1 MAHLRYSYRQG
12 EDTGGFWKM
21 KKVAFSALCLAAAGF
36 GMAQA
41 AEVAPRDVVTDEYGF
56 VPEPLTDMPG
66 DPVNGRKIIGT
77 KSLGNCVSCHAI
89 SELAD
94 DVPFHGEV
102 GPELDGVAARY
113 PEAMI
118 RGILTNSKNVFEGTV
133 MPAYYKVDGF
143 NRPAIGFTSK
153 PVEGEI
159 EPLLSA
165 QQIEDVI
172 AYLMTLKD

>member
-1 MAHLRYSYRQG
+1 
-12 EDTGGFWKM
+12 M
-21 KKVAFSALCLAAAGF
+21 KKVALSALCLAAGLT
-36 GMAQA
+36 MAQA
-41 AEVAPRDVVTDEYGF
+41 AEVAPGDVERDEYGF
-56 VPEPLTDMPG
+56 VPKPLTDQAG
-66 DPVNGRKIIGT
+66 DPAEGRKIVGA
-77 KSLGNCVSCHAI
+77 KSQGNCVSCHVI
-89 SELAD
+89 GEMS

-102 GPELDGVAARY
+102 GPELDGVASRY

-143 NRPAIGFTSK
+143 NRPGEAFTSK
-153 PVEGEI
+153 PPEGPLA
-159 EPLLSA
+159 PLLSA